1 MTYLQAL
8 DYLKSFINYERC
20 NNPPY
25 RTAFKLEKMKKFL
38 QSLGNPQQGLRI
50 IHTAGTK
57 GKGSTCVFVA
67 AMLREAGFKVGL
79 YTSPH
84 LVDVRERMRI
94 LPAAAAFSARSSL
107 PAETGD
113 WIPQE
118 DFARLVEEIAP
129 YAERYRRTELG
140 RLSYYEVLTAMA
152 FLYFKQQ
159 KVDFVVLETGL
170 GGRLDATNA
179 ADSLAAIITPVSY
192 EHTHILGETLAEI
205 AAEKAGIIKPASGEK
220 QIVISAPQ
228 RAAARQVIRK
238 RAKQC
243 AARLIEIGRDIQVK
257 SGPVSL
263 AGQSF
268 DIQGLS
274 RDYSCL
280 EIGLLGG
287 HQIMNAA
294 VAVGCIEALCLY
306 RNAVIPPDAVR
317 NGLRRAFWP
326 ARVQVISHNPRVIVD
341 SAHCPSSA
349 RALKETVDNFFKFRR
364 LILVFGVCKD
374 KDVRGIFKPFLPLT
388 GDIVLTKLDNP
399 RALPPEEIKRFI
411 TGKDQPVHLTANSL
425 EALQLAKR
433 IAGEDDLIVI
443 FGSLFLAGEILGSIE
458 RRA

>member
-1 MTYLQAL
+1 MG
-8 DYLKSFINYERC
+8 E
-20 NNPPY
+20 
-25 RTAFKLEKMKKFL
+25 
-38 QSLGNPQQGLRI
+38 PQQGLRI

-94 LPAAAAFSARSSL
+94 LLASAAFSARSSL
-107 PAETGD
+107 SAETEGD

-118 DFARLVEEIAP
+118 DFSRLTEEIAP
-129 YAERYRRTELG
+129 YAERYRKTELG

-152 FLYFKQQ
+152 FLYFKEQ
-159 KVDFVVLETGL
+159 KAAFVVLETGL

-192 EHTHILGETLAEI
+192 EHTRILGDTLAEI
-205 AAEKAGIIKPASGEK
+205 AAEKAGIIKPARGEK

-228 RAAARQVIRK
+228 RAAVRQVIRE

-257 SGPVSL
+257 SGPASL

-287 HQIMNAA
+287 HQIINAA
-294 VAVGCIEALCLY
+294 AAVGCIEALCLY
-306 RNAVIPPDAVR
+306 RNVVIPPNAVR
-317 NGLRRAFWP
+317 NGLRGVFWP

-341 SAHCPSSA
+341 GAHCPSSA
-349 RALKETVDNFFKFRR
+349 WALKETVDNFFKFRR

-399 RALPPEEIKRFI
+399 RALPPEEIKKFI
-411 TGKDQPVHLTANSL
+411 TGKDQPVHLTASSL

-433 IAGEDDLIVI
+433 IAGENDLIVI
-443 FGSLFLAGEILGSIE
+443 FGSLFLAGEILGH
-458 RRA
+458 RA